1 MKFFNFKQFRISDDR
16 SAMKVGTDS
25 VLLGAWIQ
33 DKVFEN
39 ILDIGCGSGLISLM
53 MAQRFENSNV
63 MGIEI
68 DSNSVEDAK
77 FNFEQSIWASRL
89 KVREIDIRKFNS
101 INKYDLVISNP
112 PFFTESLLPPMDN
125 RAGAR
130 HDFQLSLDDLLMSA
144 VRLLKENAV
153 FALVFPYDREEI
165 LIEKAS
171 QLNLYPQRILHT
183 RNKPDAQVKRC
194 FIEFQKKQASE
205 VKMEI
210 LEIRDYNN
218 EYSSAYKKLTK
229 DFYINF

>member
-1 MKFFNFKQFRISDDR
+1 MKFFNFKQFRVSDDR

-33 DKVFEN
+33 DKAFEDV
-39 ILDIGCGSGLISLM
+39 LDIGCGSGLISLM
-53 MAQRFENSNV
+53 MAQRFENADV

-68 DSNSVEDAK
+68 DPNSVEDAK
-77 FNFEQSIWASRL
+77 FNFEQSTWASRL
-89 KVREIDIRKFNS
+89 KVKEIDIREFNS
-101 INKYDLVISNP
+101 INKYDLIVSNP
-112 PFFTESLLPPMDN
+112 PFFTESLLPPKDN

-130 HDFQLSLDDLLMSA
+130 HDFQLSLDDLLVSA

-165 LIEKAS
+165 LIEKAF

-194 FIEFQKKQASE
+194 FIEFQKKQTSE
-205 VKMEI
+205 VKMEM

>member
-1 MKFFNFKQFRISDDR
+1 MKFFSFKQFRVSDDR

-33 DKVFEN
+33 DKAFEN

-53 MAQRFENSNV
+53 IAQRFEDADV

-68 DSNSVEDAK
+68 DPNSVEDAK
-77 FNFEQSIWASRL
+77 FNFEQSNWSSRL
-89 KVREIDIRKFNS
+89 KVKEIDIREFNS
-101 INKYDLVISNP
+101 VNKYDLVISNP
-112 PFFTESLLPPMDN
+112 PFFTESLLPPKDN

-130 HDFQLSLDDLLMSA
+130 HDFQLSLDDLLVSA

-205 VKMEI
+205 VKMEM

>member
-1 MKFFNFKQFRISDDR
+1 MKFFSFKQFRVSDDR

-33 DKVFEN
+33 DKAFEN

-53 MAQRFENSNV
+53 MAQRFENADV

-68 DSNSVEDAK
+68 DPNSVEDAK
-77 FNFEQSIWASRL
+77 FNFEQSNWSSRL
-89 KVREIDIRKFNS
+89 KVKEIDIREFNS
-101 INKYDLVISNP
+101 VNKYDLVISNP
-112 PFFTESLLPPMDN
+112 PFFTESLLPPKEN

-130 HDFQLSLDDLLMSA
+130 HDFQLSLDDLLVSA

-194 FIEFQKKQASE
+194 FIEFQKKQTSE
-205 VKMEI
+205 VKMEM

-218 EYSSAYKKLTK
+218 EYSSAYKNLTK